1 MEMRLFV
8 IQKRWMRSEHLG
20 KGGNLHSSTE
30 SSFYF
35 PPANFLRLHITTVLE
50 LTFEEKKTVIYNT

>member
-20 KGGNLHSSTE
+20 KGGHLHSSTE

-35 PPANFLRLHITTVLE
+35 TPANFLRLHTTTVFE
-50 LTFEEKKTVIYNT
+50 LTFKGKKNSNI

>member
-1 MEMRLFV
+1 MEIRLFV

-20 KGGNLHSSTE
+20 KGGHLHSSTE

-35 PPANFLRLHITTVLE
+35 HPANFLRLHITTVLE
-50 LTFEEKKTVIYNT
+50 LTFKGKKNSNI